1 MGEAIPE
8 EMEQEIQQKLEEEFA
23 LARSEAEEMVA
34 EQFVA
39 EIDPLLQSVKTKLE
53 DQGFNADRPAVHNA
67 AVESLLDVLTGEADL
82 EETVEISV
90 AGRENKDISKEAAM
104 SPTEDTPTKT
114 IEVPIEGGDVEDPET
129 VEKEVIDPDMSDAQ
143 LSKGMSAEEVA
154 RLNEYG
160 EDDEDNG
167 VKSRSDDVPEGGL
180 PWYQ

>member
-8 EMEQEIQQKLEEEFA
+8 EMEQEIQQKLEKELA

-39 EIDPLLQSVKTKLE
+39 EIDPLLQSVKRKLE
-53 DQGFNADRPAVHNA
+53 DQGFNADRSAVHNA

-82 EETVEISV
+82 EETVDISV
-90 AGRENKDISKEAAM
+90 AGRENKDVSKEVTM

-114 IEVPIEGGDVEDPET
+114 IEVPIEGGDVEDPDT
-129 VEKEVIDPDMSDAQ
+129 VEREVLDPDKMDFDMTEEFHEWDDRSNGEPESQGSESDEA
-143 LSKGMSAEEVA
+143 
-154 RLNEYG
+154 
-160 EDDEDNG
+160 
-167 VKSRSDDVPEGGL
+167 PTGGF